1 MSKELFVFKA
11 CPVFITGAQK
21 LSSSELCNCFSNA
34 EDKQKFF
41 AIWVGYLFP
50 VALPLFLSNRGLKV
64 LIYYYKLRAF
74 ALLLLHERT
83 I

>member
-21 LSSSELCNCFSNA
+21 LSSSELSNCFSNA

-50 VALPLFLSNRGLKV
+50 VALPSIFVQSPSESAH
-64 LIYYYKLRAF
+64 I
-74 ALLLLHERT
+74 LL
-83 I
+83 